1 MTASTTETYTA
12 KARSS
17 QESKAIAI
25 IGAGIAGLSAAWD
38 LARAGHSVTIYE
50 SGQSVGGLAAGFKD
64 EGWDWSLEKFYH
76 HWFETDA
83 ELLKLAAEAGLRDKI
98 IFPRPKTSYWLN
110 GRIYRS
116 EMNASVLKL
125 PLSPVALLR
134 LGLAGVFLKLT
145 PWWQSLERVTA
156 EKWMKMWMG
165 RQVYETLWRP
175 LLIGKFGDRF
185 DKVNMAWMWAR
196 IKARS
201 VRLGTYQ
208 GGFQAFVDNL
218 AAAVKAEGVE
228 ICLNRHVTAISPSL
242 DGVELTLE
250 DESRTFDQVL
260 TTTSPKM
267 LLNHTQEIRDTAYGK
282 QVDALDSIG
291 AVCVVL
297 ALKRS
302 LLTDGTYW
310 LNLPAVSAKK
320 TNNPFPF
327 LALVEHTNWM
337 DKAHYGDD
345 ILVYCG
351 DYADPKHEYF
361 SLSDETLVDRFTAAL
376 PMINPSFDKSW
387 IRKSWVWRAP
397 YAQPVPGLNHSEK
410 IPDLETPVRGLWWAS
425 MSQVYPWDRG
435 TNFAVE
441 IGRRAARRM
450 LEQR

>member
-1 MTASTTETYTA
+1 MTENPPVTHAPSGQDS
-12 KARSS
+12 R
-17 QESKAIAI
+17 AIAI
-25 IGAGIAGLSAAWD
+25 IGAGVAGLSAAWD

-50 SGQSVGGLAAGFKD
+50 SGSSVGGLAAGFKD
-64 EGWDWSLEKFYH
+64 ESWDWSLEKYYH

-83 ELLKLAAEAGLRDKI
+83 DLLKLAAETGLRDKI
-98 IFPRPKTSYWLN
+98 IFPRPKTSYWL
-110 GRIYRS
+110 GGKIYRS

-125 PLSPVALLR
+125 PLSPFALLR

-145 PWWQSLERVTA
+145 PWWQALEHTTA
-156 EKWMKMWMG
+156 QRWMLRWMG
-165 RQVYETLWRP
+165 KQVYETLWRP

-208 GGFQAFVDNL
+208 GGFQAFMDAL
-218 AAAVKAEGVE
+218 ADAVRAQGVE
-228 ICLNRHVTAISPSL
+228 ICLDTRVTSISSSA
-242 DGVELTLE
+242 DGIELRLG
-250 DESRTFDQVL
+250 DDIRTFDQVL
-260 TTTSPKM
+260 TTTSPKL
-267 LLNHTQEIRDTAYGK
+267 LLNHAQEIQNTPYGQ
-282 QVDALDSIG
+282 QVSALDSIG

-310 LNLPAVSAKK
+310 LNLPAISADKK
-320 TNNPFPF
+320 KNPFPF

-337 DKAHYGDD
+337 DKQHYGDD
-345 ILVYCG
+345 IIVYCG

-361 SLSDETLVDRFTAAL
+361 TLSDEQLADRFVSAL
-376 PMINPSFDKSW
+376 PAINPAFDRNW

-397 YAQPVPGLNHSEK
+397 YAQPVPGVNHSQN
-410 IPDLETPVRGLWWAS
+410 IPDIETPVRGLWWAS

-450 LEQR
+450 VEQH